1 MYNQLKSFHVRYT
14 HFLQPA
20 WRVQSGILPGDHTC
34 KQINTF
40 NVTFIAFDILYIL
53 YILYF

>member
-1 MYNQLKSFHVRYT
+1 MYNQLKAFHVRYT

-20 WRVQSGILPGDHTC
+20 WRVQSGILPRDHTC

-40 NVTFIAFDILYIL
+40 NVKCYLHAFDIFYS
-53 YILYF
+53 